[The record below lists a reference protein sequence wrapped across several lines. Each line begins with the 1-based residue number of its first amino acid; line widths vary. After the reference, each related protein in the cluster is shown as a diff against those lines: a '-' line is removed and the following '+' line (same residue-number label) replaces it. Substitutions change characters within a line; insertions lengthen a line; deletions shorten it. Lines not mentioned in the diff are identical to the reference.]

1 MPAGDRPNFPLPSQR
16 LDKVDVEAISDLKE
30 ELVIRAWASIMGP
43 GSGLLSNVSLTWDGT
58 YLTIGKCRLGYAGY
72 VEGEDGGD
80 DIGLVDGC
88 VVRHNPDLGVG
99 SNVLPLNEGTMPT
112 GYVFFKVIYV
122 EAEEENRAYWDGL
135 DKQKKV
141 GVALTRKLE
150 ACVFNFSATVD
161 GLLPS
166 DGWYPFLYLKGWVA
180 TVPALLKIHYFEAGQ
195 FGGQE
200 YGLLFQRGA
209 TSPGV
214 IAHSDRDEAFSG
226 FPARGL
232 AQHVRAS
239 LAAMSR
245 MMDNAWVF
253 GPNGNL
259 LTAGTVGWRGT
270 PTRGITQI
278 NDYIDDVV
286 KAKINELVAD
296 NQVRERVLFWCDCDG
311 DSSAPSITNYGGDYS
326 YVQTGVPTASR
337 VSQGVFNININDAA
351 FNPTINCSTAAY
363 NQTGQNGF
371 ARADYMSA
379 TQIQVVVKEI
389 NGSPDNRDWAFRLVV
404 LGRSGFIP
412 VIAAIP

>member
-259 LTAGTVGWRGT
+259 LTAGTVGWMAT
-270 PTRGITQI
+270 PDRGILQL
-278 NDYIDDVV
+278 NQYIEDVV
-286 KAKINELVAD
+286 ENKVIANLNKRD
-296 NQVRERVLFWCDCDG
+296 RVLYWCEYDV
-311 DSSAPSITNYGGDYS
+311 SAP
-326 YVQTGVPTASR
+326 AF
-337 VSQGVFNININDAA
+337 VSQGGDIVNEYGNALSVT
-351 FNPTINCSTAAY
+351 NPDPGTWLIQLSADVMTSGAVAY
-363 NQTGQNGF
+363 GFLNHDGYEGGF
-371 ARADYMSA
+371 ARVDTVGVS
-379 TQIQVVVKEI
+379 QI
-389 NGSPDNRDWAFRLVV
+389 AVV
-404 LGRSGFIP
+404 LKNKEGDPIDKDFKVLIVGRSVFAPIVP
-412 VIAAIP
+412 